1 MAPWEGPRHKTW
13 AANTN
18 VATVAL
24 AILFLTWLIWEIAG
38 TAPPL
43 LAQLLGPATGIWF
56 ASVAGDQRKRQD
68 AVSDKADAA
77 SDRADEASTRADDAE
92 REVNNLKKVAKKEH
106 PDTFRDAE
114 GEVDGGTP

>member
-1 MAPWEGPRHKTW
+1 MAPWGGPRHQSW

-56 ASVAGDQRKRQD
+56 ASVAGDQKKKQD
-68 AVSDKADAA
+68 EVAEKADQAETRANDAETRADAA
-77 SDRADEASTRADDAE
+77 QARVDRVENVVRDKHPEAS
-92 REVNNLKKVAKKEH
+92 
-106 PDTFRDAE
+106 
-114 GEVDGGTP
+114 GELESGGGRHE

>member
-1 MAPWEGPRHKTW
+1 MAPWTGPRHKSW

-56 ASVAGDQRKRQD
+56 ASVAGDQKKKQD
-68 AVSDKADAA
+68 AVAEKADAA
-77 SDRADEASTRADDAE
+77 ETRAGEAE
-92 REVNNLKKVAKKEH
+92 RRVDRLEQVAEHEH
-106 PDTFRDAE
+106 PGSVEEANDS
-114 GEVDGGTP
+114 